1 MEGLQVAVY
10 NKALESIIKNTKDIE
25 QRGDINPILDN
36 LLLTQ
41 ISNIVY
47 PVSTQEDIVNEIMN
61 ESLSIKECYGDKG
74 FSNCMNLSIKG
85 SIRTYSYKKNILK
98 RVWTYL

>member
-41 ISNIVY
+41 ISNIV
-47 PVSTQEDIVNEIMN
+47 
-61 ESLSIKECYGDKG
+61 
-74 FSNCMNLSIKG
+74 
-85 SIRTYSYKKNILK
+85 
-98 RVWTYL
+98 